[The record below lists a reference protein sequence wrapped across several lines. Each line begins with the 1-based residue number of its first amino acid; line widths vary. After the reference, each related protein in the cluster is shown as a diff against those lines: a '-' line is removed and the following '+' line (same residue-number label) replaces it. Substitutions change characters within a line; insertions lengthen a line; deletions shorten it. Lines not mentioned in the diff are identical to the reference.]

1 MPRAAWEACGKP
13 NGPSAIINIRAR
25 GRTLKRSREAELA
38 GATTEAPAETSAEA
52 PCAPKKRRKVYINA
66 KQTEQLNR
74 RKAEDDAARKEIYKQ
89 ATREVAA
96 ARSAGTL
103 GKPGSRYADFASSAQ
118 ALLPEDATAQPT
130 VPPKTPL
137 APLQPTRAP
146 TAAAAGSVDDA
157 TLGAMSPAEQAAL
170 MVRLS
175 ALMSGPP
182 SPSDAVPPRT

>member
-1 MPRAAWEACGKP
+1 MLSLTGYAADASAEEESWVLL
-13 NGPSAIINIRAR
+13 GP
-25 GRTLKRSREAELA
+25 AE
-38 GATTEAPAETSAEA
+38 EAPLLLRS
-52 PCAPKKRRKVYINA
+52 
-66 KQTEQLNR
+66 TEH
-74 RKAEDDAARKEIYKQ
+74 
-89 ATREVAA
+89 
-96 ARSAGTL
+96 
-103 GKPGSRYADFASSAQ
+103 
-118 ALLPEDATAQPT
+118 ATAQPT